1 MSHDDI
7 AREIL
12 DVVPIIMRVIRA
24 EMRNQRSLDLTVP
37 QFRTLLFINRNPGS
51 SLLTVADHLGLSSP
65 TVCKMVDG
73 LVTNRIISR
82 ELSSKDRRKV
92 TLTLTAQGQEI
103 LERSRIETQARLA
116 TVLSRLS
123 PDENETVFRAMQ
135 LLKPVFLPV
144 SDPLEMKMEGK

>member
-24 EMRNQRSLDLTVP
+24 EMRNQRSLDITVP
-37 QFRTLLFINRNPGS
+37 QFRTLLFISRNPGTP
-51 SLLTVADHLGLSSP
+51 LLTVSEHLGLSSP

-73 LVTNRIISR
+73 LVANRLISR
-82 ELSSKDRRKV
+82 EISSKDRRKV

-123 PDENETVFRAMQ
+123 PDENETVFKAMQ
-135 LLKPVFLPV
+135 LLQPLFLPV